1 MNSGKYYLVNGI
13 TLYRLVM
20 APVLILLVVYDRPD
34 IFKWLLSV
42 SFFTDVVDGYFA
54 RKFNVSSIFGAKLDS
69 VADDFTIIAAMTG
82 IIVFKREF
90 LNQEITL
97 IVLLLGLFIIQ
108 IVLALVRYGRI
119 SSFHTYGA
127 KFAFLLQGLF
137 IILLFFLPVPWLL
150 FFYITC
156 IVTALELIEEIIIT
170 LLLPEWKTNVKGL
183 YWVLKRK

>member
-20 APVLILLVVYDRPD
+20 APVLILLVVYDRQD

-42 SFFTDVVDGYFA
+42 SFFTDIADGYFA
-54 RKFNVSSIFGAKLDS
+54 RRFRVASIFGAKLDS
-69 VADDFTIIAAMTG
+69 IADDFTIIAAITG

-90 LNQEITL
+90 LLQEITL
-97 IVLLLGLFIIQ
+97 IIILLGLFIIQ
-108 IVLALVRYGRI
+108 VVLALVRYGRI

-127 KFAFLLQGLF
+127 KIAFLFQGVF
-137 IILLFFLPVPWLL
+137 IILLFFLQGPEYL

-170 LLLPEWKTNVKGL
+170 LLLPEWKANVKGL
-183 YWVLKRK
+183 YWVVKG